1 MNSLNNNNMDIEA
14 NFNILTDNEFSTKNN
29 DIHKSTETSSNND
42 NIGLYCLKSLLIFL
56 VLFVGLPLCFCDLYY
71 AYTDDSCV
79 SSHVDRINVNLKQ
92 YLQVSGLLT
101 GCFMFIVILIISSF
115 NENSKR
121 FLLVLGTILFIF
133 IGIFNTAWNVIGGI
147 IFWGYM
153 DNSLCSDSV
162 FNYVL
167 ASLIIKYVCTVTC
180 SFSNNK
186 KKD

>member
-14 NFNILTDNEFSTKNN
+14 NFNILTDSKLSKSYN
-29 DIHKSTETSSNND
+29 DIHISTDISYD
-42 NIGLYCLKSLLIFL
+42 NTGLYCLKSLLIFL

-101 GCFMFIVILIISSF
+101 GCFMFIVILIILSF

-167 ASLIIKYVCTVTC
+167 ASLIIKYVCSVTC